1 MVCGADRGPRLATRV
16 FGGWRGLVEAGDVWG
31 WWLGCL
37 RGQFEWWLEFLLF
50 TA

>member
-1 MVCGADRGPRLATRV
+1 M

-37 RGQFEWWLEFLLF
+37 RGAFENEVAASVAFWGR
-50 TA
+50 